1 MDNSLSE
8 SEELVS
14 GNLAGIQTKT
24 KKAMLKEIANIS
36 TDFDSGDNG
45 QDFPTT
51 STQVDRVATKRL
63 ALTTSSEEANS
74 GEDDQQQRTKSGLGG
89 SKRTS
94 RGKAKKSVE
103 PPPRP
108 QRKSRRLVDSSTGD
122 SSSEDSTQ
130 MTRSKKRSKN

>member
-74 GEDDQQQRTKSGLGG
+74 GEDDQQHRTKSGLGG